1 MEKDYQ
7 ELKEAE
13 LVEKRKIHK
22 VKFLKQVK
30 KYTYKILEEASIQ

>member
-7 ELKEAE
+7 ELKEVE

-22 VKFLKQVK
+22 VKFLKQVN
-30 KYTYKILEEASIQ
+30 KYIYKF

>member
-7 ELKEAE
+7 ELKEVE

-22 VKFLKQVK
+22 VKFQKQVN
-30 KYTYKILEEASIQ
+30 KYTYNIIEEASIQ